1 MHENELMQD
10 GVPGMKWG
18 VRRNRNE
25 DGTLT
30 SAGKNR
36 EYKKA
41 LKTDKKIRRN
51 LESNAYDS
59 ARFAN
64 AYSKKSKS
72 YSKKYEKAISK
83 DPTKLNLKTQRI
95 ENTKHLLDSNAKSWN
110 AYNSENIKALKK
122 QVDSMISKYG
132 DTKIKDIDVKT
143 KKNGIEY
150 VKSIRASLENGN
162 ASYDLV
168 KIRDKKNNVDIYSPT
183 KTRFY
188 YIPIV
193 Y

>member
-1 MHENELMQD
+1 MHY

-18 VRRNRNE
+18 VRRDRDN
-25 DGTLT
+25 GSTLT
-30 SAGKNR
+30 SAEKNK
-36 EYKKA
+36 EYKKS
-41 LKTDKKIRRN
+41 LRTDKKIRRN
-51 LESNAYDS
+51 LESKAYDS

-95 ENTKHLLDSNAKSWN
+95 ENTKRLLDSNAKSWN
-110 AYNSENIKALKK
+110 AYNSENVKALKK

-162 ASYDLV
+162 AYYDLV

>member
-1 MHENELMQD
+1 MSENELMHY
-10 GVPGMKWG
+10 GIPGMKWG
-18 VRRNRNE
+18 VRRDRNN
-25 DGTLT
+25 GGALT
-30 SAGKNR
+30 SAGKNK
-36 EYKKA
+36 EYKKS
-41 LKTDKKIRRN
+41 LRTDKKIRRN
-51 LESNAYDS
+51 LESKAYDS
-59 ARFAN
+59 ARVAN

-72 YSKKYEKAISK
+72 YSKKYEKAVLK
-83 DPTKLNLKTQRI
+83 DPTKSSSKTQRI
-95 ENTKHLLDSNAKSWN
+95 ENTKRLLDSNAKSWN
-110 AYNSENIKALKK
+110 DYNSQNIKILKK

-132 DTKIKDIDVKT
+132 DTKIKDVDVKT

-162 ASYDLV
+162 AYYDLV
-168 KIRDKKNNVDIYSPT
+168 KIRDNKNNVDIYSPT